1 MTPDSSKAGW
11 VPAGCLLECN
21 RPPGSGASRVQL
33 SSIVSTSYPGHSL
46 MDYTAGAGDEMSLV
60 KDEMLRVFKRWVFV
74 LAVICTASVDELFV
88 FQSPQV

>member
-1 MTPDSSKAGW
+1 
-11 VPAGCLLECN
+11 
-21 RPPGSGASRVQL
+21 
-33 SSIVSTSYPGHSL
+33 